1 MKKIAIF
8 AIFLIATIMTFGQL
22 VPDQQFLAPA
32 RMKSLTTKFTRL
44 IPAKTIVYVDVTP
57 YVLDS
62 TGYVGNTLSN
72 MILKGTAVLQS
83 GAVAASFVAVDS
95 SCLHSTGTEYGYG
108 TYYFP
113 NSFYLG
119 SKFLST
125 GDTMKPITNNTGF
138 LGSPTKQ
145 VGSIYSHYCTGD
157 WGAFTKVTGTYG
169 KFGTDSVTTAVVST
183 TLKLPGGTTATK
195 KSTNCVQ
202 FSHSIATGA
211 SDTLITYN
219 VLPPS
224 NLSGNIGAYGNT
236 WSSLYTQ
243 FAFINTLHTSGDAY
257 VNGSLSVG
265 VTPSNAILVW
275 GKSFLNNGII
285 SILSSLPKAFD
296 STGTLTA
303 AFMLGGVIKCNSASA
318 VTMTTTT
325 ATLLASAI
333 AALEPNGGSAV
344 GEGTTFDLIIDNTG
358 SASGAITLALDGS
371 ITVGTGV
378 ITGGNT
384 LTVAVGQTGKFQFYF
399 NSASAARCYRV
410 F

>member
-32 RMKSLTTKFTRL
+32 RVKSLTTKFTRL
-44 IPAKTIVYVDVTP
+44 IPAHTIVYVDVTP

-95 SCLHSTGTEYGYG
+95 SYLHSTGTEYGYG

-125 GDTMKPITNNTGF
+125 GDTLKPITNNTGF

-157 WGAFTKVTGTYG
+157 WGAFTKVTGTYS
-169 KFGTDSVTTAVVST
+169 KFTTD
-183 TLKLPGGTTATK
+183 TAT
-195 KSTNCVQ
+195 TFV
-202 FSHSIATGA
+202 
-211 SDTLITYN
+211 
-219 VLPPS
+219 
-224 NLSGNIGAYGNT
+224 
-236 WSSLYTQ
+236 
-243 FAFINTLHTSGDAY
+243 
-257 VNGSLSVG
+257 GSLTGHASLDATAASPTLTG
-265 VTPSNAILVW
+265 TVTMPANVIKNITTPA
-275 GKSFLNNGII
+275 
-285 SILSSLPKAFD
+285 PFD
-296 STGTLTA
+296 STGTIPA
-303 AFMLGGVIKCNSASA
+303 AKMLRGVIKCTSASV
-318 VTMTTTT
+318 VTMTTPT
-325 ATLLASAI
+325 ATTISSLI
-333 AALEPNGGSAV
+333 TGCGQ
-344 GEGTTFDLIIDNTG
+344 GTTFDLIIDNTG
-358 SASGAITLALDGS
+358 SGSGAITLALDGS
-371 ITVGTGV
+371 ITIGSGV